1 MHFIKKKKTQENKLI
16 ITCIVNIL
24 FHVQSFSSML
34 INQECVCVCTCVCGG
49 GGGLYS
55 ISCDPWA
62 DKSTHHKCTC
72 MLFGVFDQLKNLQY
86 DVCIAKVI
94 YNLTYLRVQ

>member
-1 MHFIKKKKTQENKLI
+1 MHFIKKKNQENKLI

-34 INQECVCVCTCVCGG
+34 INQECVCVCVYVCVCG

-72 MLFGVFDQLKNLQY
+72 MLFGVFQLKNLQY

>member
-1 MHFIKKKKTQENKLI
+1 MYCQHSVSCAKFQFDVNK
-16 ITCIVNIL
+16 
-24 FHVQSFSSML
+24 SGM
-34 INQECVCVCTCVCGG
+34 CVCVCTCVCVW
-49 GGGLYS
+49 GGLYS

-72 MLFGVFDQLKNLQY
+72 MLFGVFQLKNLQY